1 MARYNRLAGER
12 VAACVSRRKERQVL
26 EVLSDRQ
33 KQLLQLLLKHKSG
46 MTVDDISQKLAI
58 TRNAVRQ
65 HLAGL
70 ESDALV
76 ALGSTRPSGGRPQQ
90 LYVLTDKG
98 KELFPR
104 HYSWFA
110 QLLIESM
117 KLERGAEDLN
127 KRLSTIGVG
136 VAAQLRAQKP
146 GLKTRA
152 EKVEHLSAVMEDL
165 GYNARNASVPGKPP
179 VIEADNCVFHALAM
193 KNPDICRFDLAM
205 MGAFSDSKV
214 EHMEC
219 MARGGNVCRF
229 KFVPKE

>member
-1 MARYNRLAGER
+1 M
-12 VAACVSRRKERQVL
+12 L
-26 EVLSDRQ
+26 EILSDRQ

-104 HYSWFA
+104 RYSWFA

-127 KRLSTIGVG
+127 KRLSMIGVG

-146 GLKTRA
+146 ALKTRA
-152 EKVEHLSAVMEDL
+152 EKVEQLSTVMEDL

-205 MGAFSDSKV
+205 MGAFTDSKV